1 MDATCELVTNHLK
14 IPADAMAHGDVQA
27 AAGIPF
33 NVLDEHRETTTGCFS
48 AEDDQDLR
56 PHGSRY
62 RQAHQRD
69 RPRRTRPAP
78 GR

>member
-1 MDATCELVTNHLK
+1 MSTMT
-14 IPADAMAHGDVQA
+14 IPDLHIRRADTWEKAKA
-27 AAGIPF
+27 F
-33 NVLDEHRETTTGCFS
+33 LDERRETTTGCLS

-69 RPRRTRPAP
+69 RPRRARPAP